1 MLLMPSIRRRF
12 GYRVAITL
20 FQSCSVLALFGLAAT
35 EWMKPWGGAVWL
47 AAIFYVIRQP
57 LMSAASPMTSE
68 LTMYFVGKRNQE
80 VMAALNASVWSG
92 SWFVSTGIFAYLR
105 RQD

>member
-1 MLLMPSIRRRF
+1 
-12 GYRVAITL
+12 
-20 FQSCSVLALFGLAAT
+20 
-35 EWMKPWGGAVWL
+35 
-47 AAIFYVIRQP
+47 
-57 LMSAASPMTSE
+57 MTSE

-105 RQD
+105 RQDWPYSYIFLFTVALYVVGIAWYAYLIHIYEKRQAR